1 MLCQLPDRPGLR
13 FGSYG
18 KVVPQISMC
27 TYTDI
32 QDILWPENFLSRN
45 VSKCQAYI
53 THGTWTIGIGGIG
66 LRKVVGPL
74 KVLWCLFHAKF
85 RLKVFLV
92 GRPYYIRYLRTNCRY
107 RKQLSV

>member
-18 KVVPQISMC
+18 KVVAKISMC

-53 THGTWTIGIGGIG
+53 THGTWTIGIGFAQSCRTIKG
-66 LRKVVGPL
+66 VV
-74 KVLWCLFHAKF
+74 
-85 RLKVFLV
+85 VFI
-92 GRPYYIRYLRTNCRY
+92 PC
-107 RKQLSV
+107 